1 VPLPKAFQPVRDVYT
16 YQLATAGPDPTV
28 PESHR
33 YLAGVASSAAA
44 KARNG
49 ELGGCHFAFKAPRW
63 GHAAWQRVCTC
74 SPAAGTGG
82 WRLRCRLHPPQQP
95 PALFSCPNTRN
106 DLLQRG
112 LLAGVLLLLAVA
124 GSAHA
129 AVDAGGAAVTGGPAE
144 PNALSYGGVG
154 CPCLPL
160 PSLLLWW
167 S

>member
-1 VPLPKAFQPVRDVYT
+1 MGARC
-16 YQLATAGPDPTV
+16 LATRVHMFA
-28 PESHR
+28 SRWHWR
-33 YLAGVASSAAA
+33 LAPALPAPPAAA
-44 KARNG
+44 A
-49 ELGGCHFAFKAPRW
+49 
-63 GHAAWQRVCTC
+63 TC
-74 SPAAGTGG
+74 SIIMPKHT
-82 WRLRCRLHPPQQP
+82 Q
-95 PALFSCPNTRN
+95 CPV
-106 DLLQRG
+106 LQLE

-124 GSAHA
+124 GAAQA